1 MQWSRFMLLPVLLL
15 ALLVAACG
23 GSAASADGNGG
34 NGGDE
39 SQAAEATD
47 TPEPDETQGDGG
59 NGGNGGN
66 GGFDGDLEQLAAD
79 LTPPNTTETSR
90 TEVSGVIFITWEST
104 DSPEDVADWFEDAIG
119 DQGMDIF
126 SRTSA
131 GGAFS
136 FIFGIED
143 GSDFGG
149 VVSIAPT
156 GTGGSGSGVG
166 LQIGAASGS

>member
-1 MQWSRFMLLPVLLL
+1 MQWSRFMFLPVLLL

-23 GSAASADGNGG
+23 GPAASADGNGG

-39 SQAAEATD
+39 SQAADATD
-47 TPEPDETQGDGG
+47 TPEPAESQDEGG
-59 NGGNGGN
+59 NGGNG
-66 GGFDGDLEQLAAD
+66 GGFDGDLEQLAED

-90 TEVSGVIFITWEST
+90 TEMGGVIFITWEST

-126 SRTSA
+126 SRTTA

-136 FIFGIED
+136 FIFGIEE

-149 VVSIAPT
+149 VVSIAPS
-156 GTGGSGSGVG
+156 GTGGGGSGVG
-166 LQIGAASGS
+166 LQIGEASGS